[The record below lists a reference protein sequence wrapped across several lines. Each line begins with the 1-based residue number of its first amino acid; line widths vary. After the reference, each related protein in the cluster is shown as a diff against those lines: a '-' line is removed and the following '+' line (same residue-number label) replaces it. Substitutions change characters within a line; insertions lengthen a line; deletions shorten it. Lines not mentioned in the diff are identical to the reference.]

1 MLYFFLSIY
10 LVEYIILLSLII
22 SIKRRR
28 TKYSRIFVPVTVLA
42 LLQLFFSMTVF
53 YSRSS
58 IFSPV
63 FTYFAR
69 DFVYSTVCLCSDIIL
84 LATAR
89 FVTKSVK
96 NDTKPLRFA
105 LTFFILFTVVDG
117 VVLYTNIFHHR
128 AFGWEVMPLWQSPQA
143 IFTFM
148 PSAKPLILVHRCF
161 NTLLMLISVIS
172 LLLKCTSIPIIYSGR
187 YLLLAFGLFIS
198 ATVSFAYNY
207 IPGFPFYFPVH
218 ILIFDMVPWLLFWYT
233 TSYRPTFTLAYI
245 RKMAFDKLR
254 SPVVLFDVEDLLV
267 DFNSDAA
274 NLFALD
280 SSLINHLSISEFLH
294 RSIDNQMRQRTTST
308 VEEISLTDASGSE
321 QIYNLDYTKLTDP
334 YGKNYGTLLLFH
346 NITELKK
353 LYNTMEK
360 TAMTDMLTGLAS
372 KTLLQKKITEINLYR
387 KFPYC
392 AAVCNINGLN
402 LISEG
407 FGDDAGKAA
416 LMHVAD
422 VLKSQ
427 LRSSDFAAYEDGN
440 MVVLM
445 PDTHA
450 EEAKKV
456 LARISKSLKDD
467 RTFSFMLSFEF
478 GVAERSSQDSDM
490 QLTLSQ
496 AQAAMLKQK
505 LLNSNYTQ
513 ESIVEALQKTL
524 RESSYE
530 TEQHSVRVENL
541 SLAIA
546 KNLKL
551 PKSQYQ
557 DLKLLALFHDI
568 GKISVPKELLEKPA
582 KLTPEEKQ
590 IMSMHT
596 INGYK
601 IANASKELSP
611 VARGILC
618 HHEKWDGSGYPN
630 GYKEEQIPYLARIVT
645 VADAFDV
652 MTHDRPYKTAYS
664 VERSVAEIRSQVGRQ
679 FDPSVVKAFL
689 LLKHEDFI

>member
-1 MLYFFLSIY
+1 MLYLFLSVY
-10 LVEYIILLSLII
+10 AVEYILLLSLLA

-28 TKYSRIFVPVTVLA
+28 SEYTRVFQPITVLA
-42 LLQLFFSMTVF
+42 FVQLLLSMLILV
-53 YSRSS
+53 SRKPLLPP
-58 IFSPV
+58 IFT
-63 FTYFAR
+63 FFAR
-69 DFVYSTVCLCSDIIL
+69 EMVYAAVCTCSDIIL
-84 LATAR
+84 LVTAR

-96 NDTKPLRFA
+96 IDTKPLRIAFKVLA
-105 LTFFILFTVVDG
+105 GFVVVDSLILF
-117 VVLYTNIFHHR
+117 TNIFHHQS
-128 AFGWEVMPLWQSPQA
+128 FVWQVTPLWDSPRA
-143 IFTFM
+143 LMSFL
-148 PSAKPLILVHRCF
+148 PNAKPLILVHRGF

-172 LLLKCTSIPIIYSGR
+172 LLLKCTSTPMIYNGR
-187 YLLLAFGLFIS
+187 YVMLALGLFFS
-198 ATVSFAYNY
+198 AMVSFLYSY
-207 IPGFPFYFPVH
+207 VPSFPFRFPVH
-218 ILIFDMVPWLLFWYT
+218 LFLFALLPWLLFWYT
-233 TSYRPTFTLAYI
+233 TSYRPVFTLAYI

-254 SPVVLFDVEDLLV
+254 SPVVLFDVEDQLI
-267 DFNSDAA
+267 DYNADAA
-274 NLFALD
+274 TLFALD
-280 SSLINHLSISEFLH
+280 PSLIKHLSISEFLR
-294 RSIDNQMRQRTTST
+294 RSIDNQMRERTTST

-321 QIYNLDYTKLTDP
+321 QIYNLDYTKLTDS
-334 YGKNYGTLLLFH
+334 YGKSYGTQLLFH

-422 VLKSQ
+422 VLRSR
-427 LRSSDFAAYEDGN
+427 LRSSDFAAYDDGN

-445 PDTHA
+445 PDTH
-450 EEAKKV
+450 ETEAKKV
-456 LARISKSLKDD
+456 LERISKSLKDD

-478 GVAERSSQDSDM
+478 GVAERTSQDSDM
-490 QLTLSQ
+490 ELTLSQ
-496 AQAAMLKQK
+496 ARASMLRQK

-524 RESSYE
+524 RESSFE
-530 TEQHSVRVENL
+530 TEQHSIRVENL
-541 SLAIA
+541 SVAIA

-568 GKISVPKELLEKPA
+568 GKISVPKDLLEKPE

-679 FDPSVVKAFL
+679 FDPAVVRAFL